1 MLNMRDFQI
10 KNHCGMKLKGMSI
23 FFILI
28 VVSLMSTAQVKRS
41 ALVGAYVYNF
51 ARYTTWAN
59 ENRYEDFSIA
69 LIGNDKE
76 IIDEIL
82 SFSKTK
88 ELKGKPIVVE
98 KIDKIPRVLKAGI
111 RMVVLLNDE
120 AFNLGEVVKLI
131 EGKNIV
137 LVSDRIADKD
147 KVMFNLFD
155 TPNSGLSFEI
165 NRANIINQGISIDP
179 EIILLGG
186 TVIDVAALYRTSQ
199 KSMDTLHER
208 LNLMNDSLAT
218 LKGEVSQTLDIIQ
231 KQRQSIDSQTR
242 LLDNHELEIKL
253 DKLEIDKQKTEVNRQ
268 LELINQQEILLK
280 TQKTSINEHQ
290 IELDEQRS
298 FIENQLSEIRRSKT
312 ILDSLNAEIE
322 KQHKELGLKGDIIE
336 RQKITTWLA
345 IATVILS
352 IIILFILVKR
362 YLEKNEKNKLLIQQK
377 DQIVKINQKLELT
390 NKSLYGTITKLHE
403 TQSQLLTS
411 EKMASLGVLTA
422 GIAHEINNPVNF
434 IYTGINSLNKDMDE
448 LMKTLAKII
457 KQVEDK
463 GSEELIKEVS
473 ELKKESD
480 LDEVLEIIPQ
490 TIIDIKVGA
499 ERAAD
504 IIKGLRNFSR
514 LDRDSM
520 QLSNI
525 HEGIDSS
532 LLLLRNKFKNHISV
546 KKEFGQIPAI
556 ECYPGKLNQAFLNII
571 SNAIDAI
578 EKEGVITIRTW
589 NDDEKVFIQI
599 EDTGKGIN
607 EEDISKIFDPFFTTK
622 SVGKGVGLGLSIT
635 YGIIHEHHGK
645 IDVKSELNSG
655 TQFTISLPCKTY
667 N

>member
-1 MLNMRDFQI
+1 
-10 KNHCGMKLKGMSI
+10 MKLKGILI
-23 FFILI
+23 FFLLI
-28 VVSLMSTAQVKRS
+28 AISLMTTAQVKRS
-41 ALVGAYVYNF
+41 TLVGAYVYNF

-59 ENRYEDFSIA
+59 ENQYDNFSIV

-88 ELKGKPIVVE
+88 ELKGKPILVE
-98 KIDKIPRVLKAGI
+98 NIDKIPRVLKAGI
-111 RMVVLLNDE
+111 RMVVLLNDK
-120 AFNLGEVVKLI
+120 AFDLGEVLKLI

-137 LVSDRIADKD
+137 LVSDRIADKG

-165 NRANIINQGISIDP
+165 NRANIINHGLSIDP

-186 TVIDVAALYRTSQ
+186 TQIDVAALYRTSQ
-199 KSMDTLHER
+199 KSMDTLYGR
-208 LNLMNDSLAT
+208 LNLINDSLAS
-218 LKGEVSQTLDIIQ
+218 LKDEVSQTLDIIEKQ
-231 KQRQSIDSQTR
+231 KQSIDSQTK
-242 LLDNHELEIKL
+242 LLEKHELEIKL
-253 DKLEIDKQKTEVNRQ
+253 DKLEIDKQKTEVIRQ
-268 LELINQQEILLK
+268 IGLINQQEILLK
-280 TQKTSINEHQ
+280 TQKSSINEHQ
-290 IELDEQRS
+290 IELDEQRT
-298 FIENQLSEIRRSKT
+298 FIDNQLREIRRSKT
-312 ILDSLNAEIE
+312 TLDSLNAEIE

-345 IATVILS
+345 IVTVILS

-362 YLEKNEKNKLLIQQK
+362 YLEKNEKNKILIQQK
-377 DQIVKINQKLELT
+377 DQIEKINQKLELT

-434 IYTGINSLNKDMDE
+434 IYTGINSLNKDMEE
-448 LMKTLAKII
+448 LTQTLGEII
-457 KQVEDK
+457 KRVEEK
-463 GSEELIKEVS
+463 GGEELVHEIA
-473 ELKKESD
+473 ELKKKSD

-490 TIIDIKVGA
+490 TIFDIKVGA

-520 QLSNI
+520 QLANI

-546 KKEFGQIPAI
+546 KKEFGKIPAI

-589 NDDEKVFIQI
+589 NDDEKVFVQI
-599 EDTGKGIN
+599 EDTGKGITDEN
-607 EEDISKIFDPFFTTK
+607 IGKIFDPFFTTK

-635 YGIIHEHHGK
+635 YGIIQEHHGK
-645 IDVKSELNSG
+645 IDVKSTPNTG
-655 TQFTISLPCKTY
+655 TMITISLPCNT
-667 N
+667 